1 MEQRECL
8 ISQHPARATMSFEEV
23 LRIVEE
29 LSKEQKMELAQKLG
43 SPLSVVL
50 GDYNYISNSF
60 VLQLNGD
67 SEKIS
72 EQFKNLPPET
82 LQKLVEAIAM
92 WIGQNKPPS

>member
-1 MEQRECL
+1 MLGDRSL
-8 ISQHPARATMSFEEV
+8 
-23 LRIVEE
+23 VEPTF
-29 LSKEQKMELAQKLG
+29 SRCSPQKLG

-92 WIGQNKPPS
+92 WMRQNKTPS